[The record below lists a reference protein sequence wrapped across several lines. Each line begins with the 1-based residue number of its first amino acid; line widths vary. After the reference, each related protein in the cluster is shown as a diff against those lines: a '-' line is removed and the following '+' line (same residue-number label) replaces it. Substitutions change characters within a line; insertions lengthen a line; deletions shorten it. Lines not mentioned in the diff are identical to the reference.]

1 MVADASAIW
10 AGGCDKPHIGSFT
23 RHDVVDGR
31 KSRHRIRRQ
40 RDLGKS
46 IGLRFSARPHAQRQP
61 VQLAP
66 YVPNCTDIEMVA
78 QRSGGGGTMHL
89 PLHCG
94 DMRAVD
100 AAGRNCPLLAMPVA
114 QVASRRVTQ
123 LQGTSVMKTPY
134 PPQGAPNR
142 GGKLQPPEN
151 SGRCDRPT
159 IPNRVSPNLHSPPH
173 DLRRRISSLPWASHR
188 RDGGASPYGDDG
200 PLASRIEPA

>member
-123 LQGTSVMKTPY
+123 PARHQRHEGTFSPRNIRKSWRRQRPPPALIFNDRCPPSPRARRKTIH
-134 PPQGAPNR
+134 
-142 GGKLQPPEN
+142 QPAC
-151 SGRCDRPT
+151 RCRAVP
-159 IPNRVSPNLHSPPH
+159 RSPVFP
-173 DLRRRISSLPWASHR
+173 
-188 RDGGASPYGDDG
+188 G
-200 PLASRIEPA
+200 PAIAA

>member
-1 MVADASAIW
+1 MVERAVIGLGVSGIGARASAF
-10 AGGCDKPHIGSFT
+10 ASARVPMPSGS
-23 RHDVVDGR
+23 
-31 KSRHRIRRQ
+31 
-40 RDLGKS
+40 
-46 IGLRFSARPHAQRQP
+46 RFSWCLMH
-61 VQLAP
+61 LT
-66 YVPNCTDIEMVA
+66 VPISKWWRRGPE
-78 QRSGGGGTMHL
+78 GGGTMHL

-94 DMRAVD
+94 DMPAVD
-100 AAGRNCPLLAMPVA
+100 ASGRNYPLFAMPVA

-188 RDGGASPYGDDG
+188 RDGGASPYGDGG